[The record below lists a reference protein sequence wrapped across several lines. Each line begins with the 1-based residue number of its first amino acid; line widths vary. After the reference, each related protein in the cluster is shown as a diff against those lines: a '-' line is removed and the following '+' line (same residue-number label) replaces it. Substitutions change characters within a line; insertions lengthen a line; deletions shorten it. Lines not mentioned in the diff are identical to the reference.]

1 MFVNVGDEFR
11 SVLAVTIFSTS
22 TESRIHPLRTSLV
35 STLVAQFIS
44 LNSVYLPRKPAQ
56 ACSGGKSA
64 RPHTEQI
71 TYPVPEP
78 VPVLGCR
85 EMSRV

>member
-22 TESRIHPLRTSLV
+22 TESRIHPLPTSLA

-44 LNSVYLPRKPAQ
+44 LNSIYLGRKPALAESLQ
-56 ACSGGKSA
+56 G
-64 RPHTEQI
+64 HI
-71 TYPVPEP
+71 
-78 VPVLGCR
+78 L
-85 EMSRV
+85 SRSHIQFLNRSQS